1 MQDGA
6 RLDSQILTAYNR
18 VSTKPAKKTA
28 RKGSLFLLLLL
39 FQMAFCCCQSLRD
52 KFGHFDP
59 AGDKILA
66 DGDALVD
73 CYVEAQY
80 SPKRRGKGRAGY
92 ILHQRIQAHTEDQRR
107 NQSGLAPEAFI
118 ADGAV
123 DAPFYLRFGKAGGQ
137 VNDDKR
143 TAEQKYGAIAFR

>member
-1 MQDGA
+1 MKY
-6 RLDSQILTAYNR
+6 RKSQQ
-18 VSTKPAKKTA
+18 KKTA

-39 FQMAFCCCQSLRD
+39 LQVTFRCCQGLRN
-52 KFGHFDP
+52 KFWHSDP
-59 AGDKILA
+59 AGDKIFA

-80 SPKRRGKGRAGY
+80 SPNRRGEGRTGY
-92 ILHQRIQAHTEDQRR
+92 ILHQRIQAHTEYQRR
-107 NQSGLAPEAFI
+107 NQSGLAPETFI

-123 DAPFYLRFGKAGGQ
+123 DASFYLRFGKAGGQ
-137 VNDDKR
+137 INDDKR